1 MSEKLSLREARLR
14 AGFTQTAAAA
24 KLGHR
29 RGLLS
34 QWESGKKQ
42 IPEMAKI
49 LLCKLYGVSYD
60 DIIEEAYREY

>member
-14 AGFTQTAAAA
+14 AGITQTTAAA
-24 KLGHR
+24 KLGHS

-34 QWESGKKQ
+34 QWENGKKQ

-49 LLCKLYGVSYD
+49 LLCQIYGVTYD